1 MINRHFKHGQKLDVA
16 GLNQMIVLL
25 DRGETEMTEVALNEW
40 RTGLN
45 GPPHKH
51 DEKEQIFY
59 ITSGTGQVVV
69 ANKKF
74 EVKSGDLIH
83 IPVGVV
89 HQTIARGNEAL
100 CYMLFNIFITQEKEG
115 HASFAEHIEKVKNIR
130 KKQAESGQAC
140 VEGAEQS
147 PAVLMPG
154 KFIDDIYNGTIFDFG
169 SNDTILLLDRT
180 ETAKSECVVVQW
192 PPASRGAMV
201 AHQEK
206 EQVFFILSGKGRMR
220 IGEETEDVLP
230 GNLLYVP
237 RNLAHTTETEEEKLT
252 YLCINAL
259 VRQPKDASF
268 KAMYHRIAPGRIERW
283 KMADGSIGE

>member
-1 MINRHFKHGQKLDVA
+1 MINRHFKNGQKLDVA

-25 DRGETEMTEVALNEW
+25 DRAETDLTEVALNEW
-40 RTGLN
+40 RAGLT

-59 ITSGTGQVVV
+59 ITSGAGEVVV
-69 ANKKF
+69 GDKKF
-74 EVKSGDLIH
+74 EVKAGHLIH
-83 IPVGVV
+83 IPVGVI
-89 HQTIARGNEAL
+89 HQTIVRGSEPL

-130 KKQAESGQAC
+130 KKQAESGQAL

-147 PAVLMPG
+147 PAARKPG
-154 KFIDDIYNGTIFDFG
+154 KFIADIYAGTIFDFG

-206 EQVFFILSGKGRMR
+206 EQVFFVLSGNGRVI
-220 IGEETEDVLP
+220 IGEETGEVVP
-230 GNLLYVP
+230 GSLVFVP
-237 RNLAHTTETEEEKLT
+237 RNAPHTTQTDIEKLT

-259 VRQPKDASF
+259 VNEPKDKSF
-268 KAMYHRIAPGRIERW
+268 EAMYHRIAPARIERW
-283 KMADGSIGE
+283 KTGEDSVGE

>member
-40 RTGLN
+40 RAGLD

-69 ANKKF
+69 GNKKF

-89 HQTIARGNEAL
+89 HQTIARGSEAL

-130 KKQAESGQAC
+130 KKQAESGQAL
-140 VEGAEQS
+140 VDGAEQS
-147 PAVLMPG
+147 PAALMPG
-154 KFIDDIYNGTIFDFG
+154 KFIADIYNGTIFDFG

-206 EQVFFILSGKGRMR
+206 EQVYFILSGRGRVN
-220 IGEETEDVLP
+220 IGEETEYVEP

-237 RNLAHTTETEEEKLT
+237 RRVPHTTETEAEKLT

-259 VRQPKDASF
+259 VREPKDASF
-268 KAMYHRIAPGRIERW
+268 EAMYHRIAPGRIERW
-283 KMADGSIGE
+283 KMSDGSVGE